1 MTAVAIYS
9 KDPKLRSELA
19 RRLRDTTTVVI
30 AEASDDLQT
39 LTQLMER
46 NQINILLAD
55 SPRSD
60 EQKDLQ
66 QHGASLIALVEA
78 DDHDA
83 ALEAL
88 QLGATSILPRSA
100 EGREIAAAIDAAKHG
115 LAILPRTLID
125 LFLEIGSPGP
135 DQPSKTMD
143 AEHPKLTARE
153 IEVLTAIADGM
164 SNKAIARR
172 LGISFHTV
180 KFHVAALLT
189 KLEADTR
196 AEAVAKA
203 AHLGLI
209 ML

>member
-9 KDPKLRSELA
+9 KDSKLRSELE
-19 RRLRDTTTVVI
+19 RRLRDATNVVI
-30 AEASDDLQT
+30 AHASDDLQT
-39 LTQLMER
+39 LTQLMR
-46 NQINILLAD
+46 RDQINVLLAD
-55 SPRSD
+55 SPSAD
-60 EQKDLQ
+60 EHEDLQ
-66 QHGASLIALVEA
+66 QHGAALIALVEA

-83 ALEAL
+83 AIEAL
-88 QLGATSILPRSA
+88 QLGAISILPRSA
-100 EGREIAAAIDAAKHG
+100 EGREVVAAIDAAAHG
-115 LAILPRTLID
+115 LAVLPRSLVD
-125 LFLEIGSPGP
+125 LFLELGSPGP
-135 DQPSKTMD
+135 DQPPQEID
-143 AEHPKLTARE
+143 AEHPRLTARE
-153 IEVLTAIADGM
+153 LEVLTAMADGM

-196 AEAVAKA
+196 TEAVAKA